1 MSAAGW
7 ALQKAIFTR
16 LSADAALGAVIGTPA
31 RLYDGAPP
39 PRSPYPFA
47 LFADAREKRIAGAD
61 RLLEHEISISVWSR
75 HEGRRDVKDAI
86 AAIVSA
92 IDDGTLSLD
101 GYRLVSLRTAFT
113 DIFHRQ
119 ESDTMQG
126 LIRLR
131 AVTER
136 TA

>member
-1 MSAAGW
+1 MSSAGW
-7 ALQKAIFTR
+7 ALQKAMYAR

-39 PRSPYPFA
+39 ARAAYPFA

-61 RLLEHEISISVWSR
+61 RLLEHEISITVWSKL
-75 HEGRRDVKDAI
+75 EGRREVKDAI
-86 AAIVSA
+86 TAIVSA
-92 IDDGTLSLD
+92 LDEAALALD
-101 GYRLVSLRTAFT
+101 GFRLVGMRAVFT
-113 DIFHRQ
+113 DIFLRP
-119 ESDTMQG
+119 ESDAVQG

-136 TA
+136 LS